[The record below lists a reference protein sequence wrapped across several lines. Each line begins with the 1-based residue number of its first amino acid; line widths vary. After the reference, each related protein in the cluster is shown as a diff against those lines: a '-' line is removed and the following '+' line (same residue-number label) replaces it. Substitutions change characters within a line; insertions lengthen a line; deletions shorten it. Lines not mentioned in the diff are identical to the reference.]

1 MPITVRELK
10 QWIQDSGLVDDTVLV
25 MDGDGETV
33 VAAVPDR
40 VAVAY
45 LLIGQE
51 PCEDD
56 DDPELIDGIPGG
68 AGELVFWKNHKSP
81 APWWIAEW
89 QPDNGRVF
97 AIVNAAGAVGT
108 AGADELSR
116 DFRDA
121 GMGGG

>member
-10 QWIQDSGLVDDTVLV
+10 QWIADSGLDDDTILL

-33 VAAVPDR
+33 IADVPGKVAM
-40 VAVAY
+40 AY
-45 LLIGQE
+45 LCIGQA

-56 DDPELIDGIPGG
+56 DDPDLIDGIPGG
-68 AGELVFWKNHKSP
+68 PGELVFWRNHESP

-89 QPDNGRVF
+89 QPGNGRVF
-97 AIVNAAGAVGT
+97 AIVNAAGEVGT

-121 GMGGG
+121 GMGGE